1 LEPISHY
8 FYSGRLKLQFWD
20 WGSDGK
26 PPVILVHG
34 GRDHARSWDWTA
46 RELMA
51 GWHVYALDLRGHGNS
66 AWAPG
71 AAYTIAEYLSDLAT
85 LADILSPDPVRLVA
99 HSLGGAVA
107 LSYAAAFPDRVHKV
121 VAIEGVGWP
130 HRHDIHKPLLQQ
142 TQRWIAALRKLGGK
156 SPLGYPT
163 LEAAVGRMKEAN
175 PRLSDDVA
183 RHLTLHGT
191 NRDSDGSLIWKFD
204 NYVRNTAPYGTG
216 PEELGEMWSH
226 IQCPVF
232 MPWGLES
239 FMPLPDGDPRVERIP
254 NCRVKT
260 YAGAGHWV
268 HHDRFPDFVADT
280 IDFLQA

>member
-1 LEPISHY
+1 
-8 FYSGRLKLQFWD
+8 
-20 WGSDGK
+20 
-26 PPVILVHG
+26 
-34 GRDHARSWDWTA
+34 
-46 RELMA
+46 
-51 GWHVYALDLRGHGNS
+51 
-66 AWAPG
+66 
-71 AAYTIAEYLSDLAT
+71 
-85 LADILSPDPVRLVA
+85 
-99 HSLGGAVA
+99 
-107 LSYAAAFPDRVHKV
+107 
-121 VAIEGVGWP
+121 
-130 HRHDIHKPLLQQ
+130 
-142 TQRWIAALRKLGGK
+142 
-156 SPLGYPT
+156 
-163 LEAAVGRMKEAN
+163 MKEAN

-216 PEELGEMWSH
+216 AEELGEMWSH

-268 HHDRFPDFVADT
+268 HHDRFTDFVADT